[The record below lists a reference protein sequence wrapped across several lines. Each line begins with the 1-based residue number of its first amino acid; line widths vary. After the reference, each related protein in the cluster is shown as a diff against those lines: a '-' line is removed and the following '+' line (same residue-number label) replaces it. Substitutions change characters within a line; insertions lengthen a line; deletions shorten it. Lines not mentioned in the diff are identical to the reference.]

1 MVLWKV
7 NEEDCGGMSAGR
19 FKEVIAR
26 RPITLTVGWP
36 QTDEPQMAADAGA
49 LGDQTPIQA
58 AKAKHK
64 HQWPLMS
71 PEERKGAVQAE
82 VSGHQA
88 KLSAAMEQSPLG
100 LSGLSGGAART
111 QPPVRC

>member
-1 MVLWKV
+1 MVLPV
-7 NEEDCGGMSAGR
+7 RRVQAVITHTGAIRAR
-19 FKEVIAR
+19 F
-26 RPITLTVGWP
+26 GWHALSLVSL
-36 QTDEPQMAADAGA
+36 AADAGA

-58 AKAKHK
+58 AKSKHK

-111 QPPVRC
+111 KPPVRC

>member
-19 FKEVIAR
+19 FKEVIAS

-71 PEERKGAVQAE
+71 PEERKGAVIITHVQTCVHGTTHVNW
-82 VSGHQA
+82 VSNSCR
-88 KLSAAMEQSPLG
+88 K
-100 LSGLSGGAART
+100 
-111 QPPVRC
+111 